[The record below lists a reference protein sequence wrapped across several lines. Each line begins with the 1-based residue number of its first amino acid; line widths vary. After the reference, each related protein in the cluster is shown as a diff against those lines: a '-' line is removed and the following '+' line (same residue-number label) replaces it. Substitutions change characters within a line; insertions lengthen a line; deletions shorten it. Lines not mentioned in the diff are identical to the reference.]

1 VGIHSFGLTLK
12 PYHIVY
18 NNHFIY
24 REHNDI
30 EVGTETVHQIKG
42 IHIPENSGNP
52 YNTSGQK
59 TDLAMIELVDSVNTC
74 TEKET
79 QDGLCWTITPVRLP
93 DPFIYI
99 KPLQEVRTLG
109 KHIHTNIIGFY
120 IDV

>member
-1 VGIHSFGLTLK
+1 M
-12 PYHIVY
+12 
-18 NNHFIY
+18 
-24 REHNDI
+24 
-30 EVGTETVHQIKG
+30 EVDTETVHQIKR

-59 TDLAMIELVDSVNTC
+59 TDLAMIELVYSVNIC

-79 QDGLCWTITPVRLP
+79 QDGLCWPITPVRLP

-109 KHIHTNIIGFY
+109 KHIHTNITNFY
-120 IDV
+120 SHV